1 MEYWDIY
8 DSRRRKTGKTVQRG
22 TPLLPGEYHLVV
34 HICLFGSD
42 GRMLIQRRQPFKA
55 GFPGLWDLSA
65 TGSAVAGEDSAQA
78 AQRELSEEL
87 GVRIDFA
94 DIRPYITFYRE
105 YGFVDVYVLT
115 ADPGVLCLQ
124 EEEVIEARFATEEEI
139 CALIDAGDFVPFER
153 AYISLLFSMCRRG
166 NATVTVAQTPGI
178 LYCDEGDVLTVT
190 GFSGSDKTVVIPSFF
205 DGKPVRTIG
214 EGAFAG
220 CTDLCG
226 VFLPH
231 GLQVIGKRAFA
242 GCTGLRSLILPGT
255 LEHIGES
262 AFSGC
267 CALTEFRYA
276 AVVARWETVRKESG
290 WDEGLPMYLLVC
302 RDRSIGK

>member
-1 MEYWDIY
+1 MSDVVL
-8 DSRRRKTGKTVQRG
+8 SLNG
-22 TPLLPGEYHLVV
+22 TRNG
-34 HICLFGSD
+34 CG
-42 GRMLIQRRQPFKA
+42 
-55 GFPGLWDLSA
+55 
-65 TGSAVAGEDSAQA
+65 
-78 AQRELSEEL
+78 
-87 GVRIDFA
+87 
-94 DIRPYITFYRE
+94 
-105 YGFVDVYVLT
+105 
-115 ADPGVLCLQ
+115 GVLFS
-124 EEEVIEARFATEEEI
+124 ITAT
-139 CALIDAGDFVPFER
+139 
-153 AYISLLFSMCRRG
+153 
-166 NATVTVAQTPGI
+166 I
-178 LYCDEGDVLTVT
+178 LPPSPQKE
-190 GFSGSDKTVVIPSFF
+190 SWESFF

-276 AVVARWETVRKESG
+276 AVAARWETVRKESG